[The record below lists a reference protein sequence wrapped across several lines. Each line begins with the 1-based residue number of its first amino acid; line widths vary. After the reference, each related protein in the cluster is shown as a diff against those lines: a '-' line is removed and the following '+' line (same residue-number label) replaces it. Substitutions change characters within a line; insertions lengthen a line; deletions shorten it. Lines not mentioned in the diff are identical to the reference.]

1 MYIKPI
7 FKMKTNGWLSK
18 TCPMTRGIRQ
28 GCPLSALLY
37 LFVAE
42 ILSSKINFNQDIK
55 GITINNCEIKNIQH
69 ADDLSLTI
77 KHETSMEHALNIL
90 NEFCENAGSKINKNK
105 TECILLGTLK
115 NLYYKLFGIKITNKA
130 VRCLGIFIGHDKEE
144 CYNNN
149 WMKIY
154 HDIEFFFNL
163 GKEEN

>member
-7 FKMKTNGWLSK
+7 FKMKNNGWLSK

-37 LFVAE
+37 FFVAE
-42 ILSSKINFNQDIK
+42 ILSSKINSNQDIK

-90 NEFCENAGSKINKNK
+90 NEF
-105 TECILLGTLK
+105 
-115 NLYYKLFGIKITNKA
+115 F
-130 VRCLGIFIGHDKEE
+130 
-144 CYNNN
+144 
-149 WMKIY
+149 
-154 HDIEFFFNL
+154 
-163 GKEEN
+163 